1 MGARSSWIAV
11 VVAVIALGAVLALV
25 ASMWSAIGDAEISAG
40 GWVALVLGVLV
51 ALGLGFGLMALVFIS
66 SRRGYDD
73 PDDRR

>member
-1 MGARSSWIAV
+1 M
-11 VVAVIALGAVLALV
+11 LALV